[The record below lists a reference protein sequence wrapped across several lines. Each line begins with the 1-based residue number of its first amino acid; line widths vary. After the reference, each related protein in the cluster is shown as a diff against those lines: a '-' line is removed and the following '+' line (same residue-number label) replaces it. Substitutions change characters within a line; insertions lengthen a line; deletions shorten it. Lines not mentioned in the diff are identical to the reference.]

1 VAIHM
6 LDSFHRFQL
15 LSGPTPIE
23 RLTRLEQSLGDAL
36 GGARLFVKRDDLM
49 SVGGGGNKLRKL
61 EFLVGAALANGCD
74 TFLTTGGLQSNHARL
89 SAAACARAGLACE
102 VVLTRVVPRDDI
114 EYRRNGNVL
123 LNSLFG
129 ATVHELPGD
138 VDALEFAQQRARE
151 LRTLGRN
158 PYVVGS
164 GGSSPIGALGYV
176 ACALEIGEQE
186 AEFGPFSDVVLPN
199 GSSGTHAGLAAGFAA
214 LGRDSLRLE
223 SFAVLA
229 DAAATHARTY
239 DIAREALTMI
249 GGVADLDRTGI
260 IVNGQQLGE
269 GYGRPT
275 EAMFEAVRLVAK
287 TEGLILDPV
296 YGGKAFAGLLAAVR
310 SGAYGAGAS
319 VLFVMTGG
327 LPGVFA
333 YRPAFDDKS

>member
-1 VAIHM
+1 M
-6 LDSFHRFQL
+6 LDSFHRFRL

-23 RLTRLEQSLGDAL
+23 RLTRLEQSLGDEL

-61 EFLVGAALANGCD
+61 EFLVGAALADRCD
-74 TFLTTGGLQSNHARL
+74 TFITTGGLQSNHARL

-102 VVLTRVVPRDDI
+102 VVLTRAVPRDDV

-123 LNSLFG
+123 LDSLFG

-138 VDALEFAQQRARE
+138 ADAIEFAHERAGE

-158 PYVVGS
+158 PYIVGS

-176 ACALEIGEQE
+176 ACALEIVEQE

-214 LGRDSLRLE
+214 LRRDSLRLE
-223 SFAVLA
+223 SFAVWA
-229 DAAATHARTY
+229 DAASTHSRTY
-239 DIAREALTMI
+239 DIACETLTMI
-249 GGVADLDRTGI
+249 DRVADLDRTRI
-260 IVNGQQLGE
+260 FVDGQQLGE

-275 EAMFEAVRLVAK
+275 EAMFQTVRLVAK
-287 TEGLILDPV
+287 TEALILDPV

-310 SGAYGAGAS
+310 RGAYGAGSS

-333 YRPAFDDKS
+333 YRPAFAEGD

>member
-1 VAIHM
+1 M
-6 LDSFHRFQL
+6 LDSFHRFRL

-23 RLTRLEQSLGDAL
+23 RLTRLEQNLGDEL

-61 EFLVGAALANGCD
+61 EFLVGAALADGCD
-74 TFLTTGGLQSNHARL
+74 TFITTGGLQSNHARL
-89 SAAACARAGLACE
+89 SAAACARAGLSCE
-102 VVLTRVVPRDDI
+102 VVLTRAVPRDDV

-123 LNSLFG
+123 LDNLFG

-138 VDALEFAQQRARE
+138 VDAIEFAHERAGE

-158 PYVVGS
+158 AYVVGS

-176 ACALEIGEQE
+176 ACALEIVEQE

-214 LGRDSLRLE
+214 LRRDSLRLE
-223 SFAVLA
+223 SFAVWA
-229 DAAATHARTY
+229 DAASTHARTY
-239 DIAREALTMI
+239 DIACETLTMI
-249 GGVADLDRTGI
+249 DRAADLDRTRI
-260 IVNGQQLGE
+260 FIDGQELGE

-275 EAMFEAVRLVAK
+275 EAMFQAVRLVAK

-310 SGAYGAGAS
+310 RGAYDAGSS

-333 YRPAFDDKS
+333 YRPAFDDGD